1 MNIVEPVLY
10 KKMWFLVMSIS
21 GMGAAFLA
29 NFQIQNLL
37 AIVLL
42 LPLFGALVL
51 SVIPSTALKAIRV
64 WTLAITLITLL

>member
-1 MNIVEPVLY
+1 
-10 KKMWFLVMSIS
+10 MWFLVMSIC

-42 LPLFGALVL
+42 LPLVGALVL
-51 SVIPSTALKAIRV
+51 SVIPSTALKIIRV
-64 WTLAITLITLL
+64 WTLGITLITLL